1 MNARHDFG
9 HEGYA
14 LAQYGDA
21 MSWKQFVA
29 RHVRGRSQADFA
41 VIVGVSQG
49 TVSRW
54 LKGTQVAEAGLAI
67 EVARAVNE
75 PPLDVLVQS
84 GFLTPKEAGAAISAP
99 ADLSQLSNDELL
111 ELVRAR
117 MSREV
122 GEGRAERPAPNT
134 DAGETPAVASIF
146 DHPAFVSDVD
156 DSMLD
161 SDGAAAAQEDSAI
174 QKEAEELDQDDK

>member
-1 MNARHDFG
+1 
-9 HEGYA
+9 
-14 LAQYGDA
+14 

-84 GFLTPKEAGAAISAP
+84 GFLTPSEAGAAFSAP

-117 MSREV
+117 MKRED
-122 GEGRAERPAPNT
+122 GEGRADRPATNT
-134 DAGETPAVASIF
+134 DAGGTPAEKFVPPAGPFDPKELGLAVREGDVATPPDTTTGEESQ
-146 DHPAFVSDVD
+146 DPD
-156 DSMLD
+156 D
-161 SDGAAAAQEDSAI
+161 G
-174 QKEAEELDQDDK
+174 KRV